1 MDRDPA
7 DGPPIAVPSRTH
19 SNRLL
24 HHHRTNSARSRI
36 TTASAAPGQTKTTP
50 GASPEIISDLISSLS
65 TSHFDALPLAATGPS
80 LRLSPGADAV
90 DPVHDVAATSP
101 VVRTA
106 KPPSGYSAV
115 TSPKSPRLPTDA
127 GFRSHF
133 RAGSLSR
140 ASSSASLTSRNDD
153 ARSIGNLSIEPG
165 TSVPPPNDQELRPR
179 RSHDSWGKKTGRRQ
193 KDMLYMSS
201 KERLREKDMDR
212 KRPAAGAGGG
222 AVVSG
227 ASSIHSNGGGGRA
240 DAFLAETAISEEPGL
255 ATPRYSSDSFSAFQA
270 IPNRESSLRKPG
282 QKKRSSARRSRQNSE
297 SDPIPEGPEY
307 GRGGGAM
314 SRTTAHKRVES
325 EAARSFLFDV
335 DEYAA
340 VTQALDD
347 QYERENGRPVPSPD
361 YRQKSFLDDFEHE
374 GAPAPAIANG
384 RRAYEREHGGSGR
397 LSPFPSADLRA
408 KGSGSK
414 LKRLSGVGPLPLSP
428 SRTSEQ
434 SDRTTT
440 AHPITYER
448 PASADSIDDDVE
460 SYLCSPRL
468 SQKITHP
475 QTGRVISFSEV
486 GDPEGSAVF
495 CCVGM
500 GLTRYITT
508 FYDELALTLKLRL
521 ITPDR
526 PGVGDSEPYSD
537 GTTTPLSWPD
547 DVYAICQ
554 ALKITKFSILAHS
567 AGAIYALATALRMPQ
582 HIRGKIHLLAPWI
595 PPSQMNVFGSSQ
607 EPPTHALPTSQRILR
622 ALPTPILKAAN
633 SSFMSATSS
642 SITSSLPKSPRRTK
656 RKSNGKDG
664 RSVTPSERDNAEMA
678 AATNGGDAARPV
690 PIPDATEN
698 MDRSMQPPQSSSLYA
713 GAGRERQ
720 TTYDLRL
727 THAIWD
733 LATTGANPAVDLLVC
748 LERRHAIGFRY
759 VDITR
764 PVVIHHGSKDNRVPV
779 DNVRWLGKGMRRCE
793 VRVLEGEGHGLMA
806 SASVMGS
813 VLMEMSKEWE
823 DWMRVTGDDSMLRQ
837 RERGRRTVMPQR

>member
-1 MDRDPA
+1 MDRDPL
-7 DGPPIAVPSRTH
+7 DGPPIAVPTRTH
-19 SNRLL
+19 SQHLA
-24 HHHRTNSARSRI
+24 HHRSNSNRSNL
-36 TTASAAPGQTKTTP
+36 ASPVPQPKP
-50 GASPEIISDLISSLS
+50 VASPEIITDLISSLT
-65 TSHFDALPLAATGPS
+65 TSHFDSLSLTSPSSPARLDSRTG
-80 LRLSPGADAV
+80 LDII
-90 DPVHDVAATSP
+90 DPIHDVAASP
-101 VVRTA
+101 VIRTA
-106 KPPSGYSAV
+106 KPPSGFSSL
-115 TSPKSPRLPTDA
+115 TSPKSPRASSTD
-127 GFRSHF
+127 GFRPHF
-133 RAGSLSR
+133 RPASLSR

-153 ARSIGNLSIEPG
+153 AKSIGNLSIEPG
-165 TSVPPPNDQELRPR
+165 PAPDPELRPR
-179 RSHDSWGKKTGRRQ
+179 RSHDSWGKKAGRRQ

-201 KERLREKDMDR
+201 KERLREKDLDR
-212 KRPAAGAGGG
+212 KWPG
-222 AVVSG
+222 AVMPSASG
-227 ASSIHSNGGGGRA
+227 ASSIHSGGRA
-240 DAFLAETAISEEPGL
+240 DPFLAETAISEEPGL
-255 ATPRYSSDSFSAFQA
+255 TKPRYSSDSYNGFQA
-270 IPNRESSLRKPG
+270 IPTRESSLRKTAP
-282 QKKRSSARRSRQNSE
+282 KKRSSARRSRQGSE
-297 SDPIPEGPEY
+297 SDLIPEGAEY
-307 GRGGGAM
+307 NRGGAS
-314 SRTTAHKRVES
+314 SRASHKRGES
-325 EAARSFLFDV
+325 EAGRSFLFDV

-347 QYERENGRPVPSPD
+347 QYERENGRPEPLPD
-361 YRQKSFLDDFEHE
+361 YLQRSFIHDIDHE
-374 GAPAPAIANG
+374 AAPAPAISNG
-384 RRAYEREHGGSGR
+384 RRAYEREHSNGR
-397 LSPFPSADLRA
+397 LSPFPSVDLRGRSSGSGT
-408 KGSGSK
+408 GSGSK
-414 LKRLSGVGPLPLSP
+414 LKRLSVGPLPMSP

-434 SDRTTT
+434 SDRT
-440 AHPITYER
+440 AHTIAYER
-448 PASADSIDDDVE
+448 PASADSIDDNVE

-468 SQKITHP
+468 SQKIKHP

-486 GDPEGSAVF
+486 GDAEGSAVF

-526 PGVGDSEPYSD
+526 PGVGDSEPYTD

-642 SITSSLPKSPRRTK
+642 SITSSLPKTTRRSK
-656 RKSNGKDG
+656 RKSNGKENRNGTASDHPDMGTLDG
-664 RSVTPSERDNAEMA
+664 D
-678 AATNGGDAARPV
+678 ARPV
-690 PIPDATEN
+690 PTPTATEN
-698 MDRSMQPPQSSSLYA
+698 MDRMHPPSSSLYA
-713 GAGRERQ
+713 GPGLEEAAGKERQ
-720 TTYDLRL
+720 VAYDTRL

-733 LATTGANPAVDLLVC
+733 LATTGAHPAVDLLVC
-748 LERRHAIGFRY
+748 LERRHTIGFRY

-779 DNVRWLGKGMRRCE
+779 DNVKWLGKSMRRCE

-806 SASVMGS
+806 SANVMGS

-823 DWMRVTGDDSMLRQ
+823 DWMRVTGDDSRQ
-837 RERGRRTVMPQR
+837 RERGRRMAQR

>member
-1 MDRDPA
+1 MERDPSG
-7 DGPPIAVPSRTH
+7 GPPIAVPTRTH
-19 SNRLL
+19 S
-24 HHHRTNSARSRI
+24 HRHALQRSSSTRSKVSV
-36 TTASAAPGQTKTTP
+36 SAAQPNP

-65 TSHFDALPLAATGPS
+65 TSHFDSLPLAGPP
-80 LRLSPGADAV
+80 SPSRFDTRTAASSDTT
-90 DPVHDVAATSP
+90 DLIHDVATSP
-101 VVRTA
+101 VVRTS
-106 KPPSGYSAV
+106 KPPSGYSSV
-115 TSPKSPRLPTDA
+115 TSPKSPRASSTD
-127 GFRSHF
+127 GFRSYL
-133 RAGSLSR
+133 RGSSLSR

-165 TSVPPPNDQELRPR
+165 SAPDLELRPR
-179 RSHDSWGKKTGRRQ
+179 RSYDSWGKKTGRRQ

-201 KERLREKDMDR
+201 KERLREKDLDR
-212 KRPAAGAGGG
+212 KWPGATMPS
-222 AVVSG
+222 ASG
-227 ASSIHSNGGGGRA
+227 ASSIHSGGRA
-240 DAFLAETAISEEPGL
+240 DPFLAETAIREEPGH
-255 ATPRYSSDSFSAFQA
+255 TNVRRSNDSFNGIQA

-282 QKKRSSARRSRQNSE
+282 HKKRNSARRSRQNSE
-297 SDPIPEGPEY
+297 SGPIPEGAEY
-307 GRGGGAM
+307 SRGSVIPRM
-314 SRTTAHKRVES
+314 NHKRGES
-325 EAARSFLFDV
+325 DAGRSFLFDV

-347 QYERENGRPVPSPD
+347 QYERENGRPEPSLD
-361 YRQKSFLDDFEHE
+361 YRQKSFLDDIDHE
-374 GAPAPAIANG
+374 GAPAPAISNG
-384 RRAYEREHGGSGR
+384 RRAYAREHNTNGR
-397 LSPFPSADLRA
+397 LSPFPSVDLRQ

-414 LKRLSGVGPLPLSP
+414 LKRLSGVAPMAP
-428 SRTSEQ
+428 SRTSEH
-434 SDRTTT
+434 SERTTHSI
-440 AHPITYER
+440 AYER
-448 PASADSIDDDVE
+448 PLSADSIDDNVE

-468 SQKITHP
+468 SQKIKHP

-486 GDPEGSAVF
+486 GDAEGSAVF

-526 PGVGDSEPYSD
+526 PGVGDSEPYAD

-607 EPPTHALPTSQRILR
+607 EPPNHALPTSQRILR

-642 SITSSLPKSPRRTK
+642 SITSSLPKTSRRTK
-656 RKSNGKDG
+656 RKGNGKEG
-664 RSVTPSERDNAEMA
+664 RSVTPSEREHAEL
-678 AATNGGDAARPV
+678 ATMDGDDGAGLV
-690 PIPDATEN
+690 PTPDATEN
-698 MDRSMQPPQSSSLYA
+698 MDRMHPPQSSLYA
-713 GAGRERQ
+713 GANPEEAADKERQ
-720 TTYDLRL
+720 VTYDTRL

-748 LERRHAIGFRY
+748 LERRQTIGFRY

-779 DNVRWLGKGMRRCE
+779 DNVKWLGKSMRRCE

-806 SASVMGS
+806 SATVMGS

-823 DWMRVTGDDSMLRQ
+823 DWMRVTGDDSRQ
-837 RERGRRTVMPQR
+837 RERGRRTLQR